1 MEFSWLLA
9 LGFFAQAL
17 FGARSVVQ
25 WYLSEKQGK
34 VVSPTLFWVFSL
46 CGSSLFLIY
55 GLLRQD
61 GVILIGQSIS
71 FYIYVRNLQLKDV
84 WRILPLPIRGLVL
97 CIPPSIA
104 FLQIRSSANFQLF
117 DSLHPLILLGVAG
130 QLLLNCRYLYQW
142 YYSEQAHESLL
153 PLGFW
158 VISAVASLLVV
169 AYSLYA
175 ADVVLL
181 VAQSLGLVVYGR
193 NIIIYLRRGL
203 AHEVRK

>member
-1 MEFSWLLA
+1 MEFSWLLV

-34 VVSPTLFWVFSL
+34 VVSPTLFWVLSL
-46 CGSSLFLIY
+46 CGSSLFLVY
-55 GLLRQD
+55 GLFRKD
-61 GVILIGQSIS
+61 GVILIGQTIS
-71 FYIYVRNLQLKDV
+71 FYIYARNLQLKDV

-203 AHEVRK
+203 AHDDRK